1 MYTHHVQ
8 DLDLGVRTDGTR
20 VNNVFL
26 PPWAKGQSLWLE
38 RGTMFHNYYLLLC
51 TDSEDFVER
60 CREALECDYVSEH
73 LHLWINLIFGYQ
85 RQGEEAL
92 KADNCEGWS
101 HDSHVI

>member
-1 MYTHHVQ
+1 MHTHHVQ

-20 VNNVFL
+20 VNNVVL
-26 PPWAKGQSLWLE
+26 PPWAKGEWVWLE
-38 RGTMFHNYYLLLC
+38 PGHTVHVLLLSC

-85 RQGEEAL
+85 QQGEEAV
-92 KADNCEGWS
+92 KADNCEG
-101 HDSHVI
+101 